1 MHNQQTWALGHH
13 CITSK
18 YSVTVYTE
26 PIQKWMH
33 NTVCV
38 SVCVGFLLAGCVLTS
53 LIILTASLVRPSFLE
68 HMASL
73 LFIYTNTLVSLP
85 AKTELSSI
93 RSRLPSF
100 LLKCNRGWDGPGL
113 PFLLSLDYYWLRKS
127 VKAWITLTV
136 LGFILCTMMLE
147 LLAAAVAALSSF

>member
-1 MHNQQTWALGHH
+1 
-13 CITSK
+13 
-18 YSVTVYTE
+18 
-26 PIQKWMH
+26 MH

-38 SVCVGFLLAGCVLTS
+38 SVCVCFLLAGCVLTS

-85 AKTELSSI
+85 AKTQLSSI
-93 RSRLPSF
+93 RSRLPAV
-100 LLKCNRGWDGPGL
+100 LLIKMEQRLRWTRTTIHTVYKL
-113 PFLLSLDYYWLRKS
+113 PFYWLRKC
-127 VKAWITLTV
+127 VKAWIILTV

-147 LLAAAVAALSSF
+147 LLAATVAALSCF

>member
-1 MHNQQTWALGHH
+1 MHN
-13 CITSK
+13 
-18 YSVTVYTE
+18 
-26 PIQKWMH
+26 
-33 NTVCV
+33 NVCV

-93 RSRLPSF
+93 RSRLPAVLFIKMQQRLRWTRTTIHTVAANSQF
-100 LLKCNRGWDGPGL
+100 KH
-113 PFLLSLDYYWLRKS
+113 DYYWLRKS